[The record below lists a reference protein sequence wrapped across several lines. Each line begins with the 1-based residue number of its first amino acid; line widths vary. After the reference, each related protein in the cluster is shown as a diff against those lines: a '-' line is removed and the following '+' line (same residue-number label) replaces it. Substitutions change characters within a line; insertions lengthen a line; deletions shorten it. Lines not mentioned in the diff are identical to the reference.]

1 MNRTN
6 DLKPFSTYIL
16 SNYNKTVLYIGIT
29 NDLKRRICDHK
40 SKLDPNSFTAK
51 YNVDRLVYFEQFQSI
66 NDAIAREK
74 QIKHWN
80 REWKENLINRSNP
93 NWDDLFD
100 YSL

>member
-29 NDLKRRICDHK
+29 NDLKRRICEHK

-74 QIKHWN
+74 QIKHMIFYKKTQN
-80 REWKENLINRSNP
+80 TLILQNK
-93 NWDDLFD
+93 
-100 YSL
+100 SLQNNKFVW